1 MKRLIEKHKGLFIV
15 GSFALIL
22 LIVMIIACLKMFI
35 FSTSDKYGRRLDG
48 IENAVISKDTY
59 KKVKDSVKENAE
71 VVDVSVRLQGKIV
84 YTTITFT
91 KETSIDKAKEIA
103 TSTLKSY
110 SEEEI
115 AYYDFSFILT
125 QDFEETEEEKHF
137 IVMGYKHPKI
147 ETIGWTKS

>member
-1 MKRLIEKHKGLFIV
+1 MKRLIKKHKGLFIV

-22 LIVMIIACLKMFI
+22 LIVMIIACFKMFI

-48 IENAVISKDTY
+48 IENVVISNDTY
-59 KKVKDSVKENAE
+59 KKVKDSVTDNAE
-71 VVDVSVRLQGKIV
+71 VVDVSVRLQGRII
-84 YTTITFT
+84 YT

-103 TSTLKSY
+103 TATLKNY

-115 AYYDFSFILT
+115 AYYDFSYILT

>member
-1 MKRLIEKHKGLFIV
+1 ML
-15 GSFALIL
+15 
-22 LIVMIIACLKMFI
+22 
-35 FSTSDKYGRRLDG
+35 
-48 IENAVISKDTY
+48 
-59 KKVKDSVKENAE
+59 
-71 VVDVSVRLQGKIV
+71 KIV

-103 TSTLKSY
+103 TATLKNY

-125 QDFEETEEEKHF
+125 QDFEETEKEKHF